1 MAHFRFMTFLAALA
15 LLISPFGR
23 MAAAETMTH
32 SAPAAA
38 DSMAQQE
45 MGSMAG
51 HCDDMAPGD
60 GETEGAMIDCM
71 IACATLMPADTAQA
85 AAAKAELIAPL
96 AVPALFF
103 DGIQLEAEPP
113 PPRLS

>member
-1 MAHFRFMTFLAALA
+1 MAHFRFLTLLAALA

-23 MAAAETMTH
+23 MAAAETMSH

-38 DSMAQQE
+38 DTMAHHG
-45 MGSMAG
+45 MGSMVG
-51 HCDDMAPGD
+51 HCDDMAPRDGD
-60 GETEGAMIDCM
+60 TEGAMIDCM
-71 IACATLMPADTAQA
+71 IACATMIPADTAQVIEA
-85 AAAKAELIAPL
+85 RAELIAPL
-96 AVPALFF
+96 AMPARFF

>member
-1 MAHFRFMTFLAALA
+1 MAHFRFMTLLTALA

-38 DSMAQQE
+38 DMMAHHE
-45 MGSMAG
+45 IGSMAG
-51 HCDDMAPGD
+51 HCDDMAPSDGD
-60 GETEGAMIDCM
+60 SEGAMIDCM
-71 IACATLMPADTAQA
+71 IACATMMPADTAQV
-85 AAAKAELIAPL
+85 AAAKAQLIAPM

-113 PPRLS
+113 PPRIP